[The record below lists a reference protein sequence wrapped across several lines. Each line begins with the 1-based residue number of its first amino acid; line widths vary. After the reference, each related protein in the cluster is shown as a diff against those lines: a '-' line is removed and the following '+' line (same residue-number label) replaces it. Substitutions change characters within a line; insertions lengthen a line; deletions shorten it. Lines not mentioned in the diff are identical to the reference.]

1 MFEIYILVE
10 LMEGNI
16 PEGTKWEI
24 SNIQKLDWVYFF
36 VIIFFYYFNFF
47 VMLCQIV

>member
-16 PEGTKWEI
+16 LEGTKWEI
-24 SNIQKLDWVYFF
+24 SNIQKLDWVYFLLLF
-36 VIIFFYYFNFF
+36 SFITLIF
-47 VMLCQIV
+47 L